1 MENNLNIVKSEFKE
15 LPNNIEAEQSVIGSI
30 LVTNEIFDEIST
42 IISSINFYDPMHQ
55 KIYNAIESLIYK
67 GMLANPITL
76 KNYFEDEKDDLDVP
90 EYLVKITKFSTSIRQ
105 AIEYSKIIYDMFVRR
120 ELIKISEQTIDN
132 AKITDLDSSGQNI
145 IENSE
150 RLLFDLAEKGSFNS
164 SLIKFDDAMK
174 QTIEMASAA
183 YKNEGG
189 IVGVPTGLRDLDDK
203 LGGLHQSDLIII
215 AGRPS
220 MGKTSLATNIAFN
233 AAKHIQDNQKKSS
246 VAFFSLEMS
255 SEQLS
260 TRILSEQARIGSNDI
275 RRGRISDEQFD
286 QFLETSKNI
295 AELPLFI
302 DETPAISIAAMSNR
316 ARRIKRLHGLDMIV
330 VDYIQLMRGTTYN
343 KDGRVQEIS
352 QITQGLK
359 AIAKELGVPVVAL
372 SQLSRQVEQRDDHKP
387 QLADLRESG
396 SIEQDADVVMFVY
409 REGYYLQRKEP
420 REATVEHAE
429 WQAKMNEVAHL
440 AEIIIGKQ
448 RHGPI
453 GKVTLEFEKDLQ
465 NLKILKLIKFKYKTL
480 MLTSLYEN
488 TILKNPKFII
498 LILFITLIS
507 FGYYSKDFRLDASSE
522 TLLIED
528 DPDLEY
534 LREITNRYGSK
545 EFLVLTYTPN
555 EGMISN
561 TSINNLLSLK
571 YKIQSLDWV
580 HSVITLLDI
589 PLLNNTDAPLQERL
603 KGFKTLK
610 DEDVD
615 KNRGFKEILE
625 SPVFRNFVISESGKT
640 SGIIVNIKQNPILE
654 DIENRS
660 KKEIDEHRD
669 KIKKQNHKNILEIRD
684 VIKSY
689 DDVGKIYLG
698 GIPMIADDMMTF
710 IKSDIIVFGLGVLL
724 FIIATLWFVFKK

>member
-1 MENNLNIVKSEFKE
+1 MENNLSIVKDKFKE

-42 IISSINFYDPMHQ
+42 IVSSRNFYDPMHQ
-55 KIYNAIESLIYK
+55 KIYNAVESLIYK

-90 EYLVKITKFSTSIRQ
+90 EYLVKITKFSTSTRQ

-132 AKITDLDSSGQNI
+132 AKLNDLDTNGQSI

-150 RLLFDLAEKGSFNS
+150 KLLFDLAEKGSFNS

-203 LGGLHQSDLIII
+203 LGGFHQSDLIII

-233 AAKHIQDNQKKSS
+233 AAKNIQDTGKKSS

-260 TRILSEQARIGSNDI
+260 TRILSEQAKIGSNDI
-275 RRGRISDEQFD
+275 RRGKISDEQFD

-302 DETPAISIAAMSNR
+302 DETPAIGIAAMSNR
-316 ARRIKRLHGLDMIV
+316 ARRIKRLHGLEMIV
-330 VDYIQLMRGTTYN
+330 VDYIQLMKGVTSN

-440 AEIIIGKQ
+440 AQIIIGKQ

-453 GKVTLEFEKDLQ
+453 GNVTLEFEERFT
-465 NLKILKLIKFKYKTL
+465 KFKDTQ
-480 MLTSLYEN
+480 
-488 TILKNPKFII
+488 
-498 LILFITLIS
+498 
-507 FGYYSKDFRLDASSE
+507 
-522 TLLIED
+522 
-528 DPDLEY
+528 
-534 LREITNRYGSK
+534 
-545 EFLVLTYTPN
+545 
-555 EGMISN
+555 
-561 TSINNLLSLK
+561 LS
-571 YKIQSLDWV
+571 
-580 HSVITLLDI
+580 
-589 PLLNNTDAPLQERL
+589 
-603 KGFKTLK
+603 
-610 DEDVD
+610 
-615 KNRGFKEILE
+615 
-625 SPVFRNFVISESGKT
+625 
-640 SGIIVNIKQNPILE
+640 
-654 DIENRS
+654 
-660 KKEIDEHRD
+660 
-669 KIKKQNHKNILEIRD
+669 
-684 VIKSY
+684 
-689 DDVGKIYLG
+689 
-698 GIPMIADDMMTF
+698 
-710 IKSDIIVFGLGVLL
+710 
-724 FIIATLWFVFKK
+724 

>member
-1 MENNLNIVKSEFKE
+1 MENNLSVVKDNFKE

-76 KNYFEDEKDDLDVP
+76 KNYFEDEKDDLNIP
-90 EYLVKITKFSTSIRQ
+90 EYLVKITKFSTSVRQ

-120 ELIKISEQTIDN
+120 ELIKISEQTIDS
-132 AKITDLDSSGQNI
+132 AKINDLDTNGQNI

-150 RLLFDLAEKGSFNS
+150 KLLFDLAEKGSFNS
-164 SLIKFDDAMK
+164 SLVKFDYAMK

-183 YKNEGG
+183 FKNEGG

-220 MGKTSLATNIAFN
+220 MGKTSLATNIAFH
-233 AAKHIQDNQKKSS
+233 AAKHIQDNGKKSS
-246 VAFFSLEMS
+246 IAFFSLEMS

-330 VDYIQLMRGTTYN
+330 VDYIQLMKGTTFN

-387 QLADLRESG
+387 LLADLRESG

-409 REGYYLQRKEP
+409 RESYYLQRKEP

-453 GKVTLEFEKDLQ
+453 GKVTLEFEERFT
-465 NLKILKLIKFKYKTL
+465 KFKDTQ
-480 MLTSLYEN
+480 
-488 TILKNPKFII
+488 
-498 LILFITLIS
+498 
-507 FGYYSKDFRLDASSE
+507 
-522 TLLIED
+522 
-528 DPDLEY
+528 
-534 LREITNRYGSK
+534 
-545 EFLVLTYTPN
+545 
-555 EGMISN
+555 
-561 TSINNLLSLK
+561 IN
-571 YKIQSLDWV
+571 
-580 HSVITLLDI
+580 
-589 PLLNNTDAPLQERL
+589 
-603 KGFKTLK
+603 
-610 DEDVD
+610 
-615 KNRGFKEILE
+615 
-625 SPVFRNFVISESGKT
+625 
-640 SGIIVNIKQNPILE
+640 
-654 DIENRS
+654 
-660 KKEIDEHRD
+660 
-669 KIKKQNHKNILEIRD
+669 
-684 VIKSY
+684 
-689 DDVGKIYLG
+689 
-698 GIPMIADDMMTF
+698 
-710 IKSDIIVFGLGVLL
+710 
-724 FIIATLWFVFKK
+724 